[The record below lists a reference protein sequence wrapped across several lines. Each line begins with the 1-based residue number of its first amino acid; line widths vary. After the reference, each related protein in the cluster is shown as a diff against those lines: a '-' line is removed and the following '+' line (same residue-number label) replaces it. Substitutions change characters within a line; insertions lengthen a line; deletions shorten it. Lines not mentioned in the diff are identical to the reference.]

1 MKKSILK
8 IAGLLAISASLFLA
22 SCSTDA
28 SNFSSQTDTV
38 LNLAAPQVKAT
49 AYPGMNYISWKPVA
63 NANGYVI
70 YIYEDGH
77 FVKATDLTY
86 AVLNFVDTEIVNGV
100 NYTYYVEAT
109 SKTSSGRAVVTEN
122 TMSEAV
128 SVTAI
133 VPSYNVKSLE
143 LVNYENPKGNTEF
156 VVNSS
161 NLHIA
166 NDGFGKLSISF
177 PAKAYLNYY
186 VSYTKGNTYESTG
199 NPFDTPPLD
208 PVYDNARN
216 DVILYEYN
224 YITSAGTYRASLVAE
239 AENSHFGVSKEIVS
253 EETVVINDLKGVGAK
268 IVSAGYKDLGK
279 TVRVVFNKF
288 TLADGTDAPASYYK
302 VYRAVAGTSKYSPAS
317 GTVKPTNNTKA
328 TYFVDDVIE
337 DNTIKY
343 EYIVVVTDGE
353 NYSGKPDTKE
363 VAPYTNSVAAAATIS
378 SNASIEDADGIRND
392 IEWTIT
398 VPSSDVKIEGV
409 YVFEKSVTDTA
420 DVVPGDFDTANAV
433 AYSAATYDTNTTFKA
448 FTKNHTLGNNVYM
461 LVVTSEK
468 DKVNAEVVSLP
479 VKVRQYSIST
489 PLITVEVYDNTV
501 TGATTSTPTI
511 DDVIINVDDY
521 ISAVENIADYTY
533 TLYKAKSTVKTDT
546 STITWTFDTKD
557 WEKVETLQM
566 KKNEVSADPTL
577 YTAVVKIS
585 DLEDGVYGYK
595 VVKTD
600 KFGNSEVAI
609 DYASI
614 TADSVS
620 ISYEP
625 VISASWINFANAVSD
640 VKVTFVKDTPTP
652 TPITET
658 SGTLSGLVVGMNEV
672 KQEEGVEYSLYR
684 RVTSVNSSSLTEVVW
699 EKVNG
704 SFGTTN
710 TTEDATVYYD
720 NAGTPTTK
728 TIKYVKSITYTLTD
742 RNLSTGNGYDYI
754 VVAEKANAESKYSNI
769 AYVSGAN

>member
-77 FVKATDLTY
+77 FVKATDLAY

-166 NDGFGKLSISF
+166 NDGFKKLSISF

-186 VSYTKGNTYESTG
+186 VSCTNGNYYETTG
-199 NPFDTPPLD
+199 IFDTPVD

-216 DVILYEYN
+216 DVILYVDKL
-224 YITSAGTYRASLVAE
+224 ITSAGTYRASVKVKAK
-239 AENSHFGVSKEIVS
+239 NSHFGDSKEIVS
-253 EETVVINDLKGVGAK
+253 EETVVINALDGDGAK

-353 NYSGKPDTKE
+353 NYSKKPEPKE
-363 VAPYTNSVAAAATIS
+363 VDPYTNNVAAVATIS
-378 SNASIEDADGIRND
+378 GNASIEDADGIEND

-420 DVVPGDFDTANAV
+420 NVVPGDFDTANAV

-468 DKVNAEVVSLP
+468 DKVNAEVVSSP
-479 VKVRQYSIST
+479 VKVRQYSISI

-501 TGATTSTPTI
+501 TGATTSTPTY

-533 TLYKAKSTVKTDT
+533 TLYKAKSTVKSDT

-566 KKNEVSADPTL
+566 KKNEVSANPKK
-577 YTAVVKIS
+577 YTAVVKVS

-620 ISYEP
+620 ITYEP

>member
-77 FVKATDLTY
+77 FVKATNLTY

-166 NDGFGKLSISF
+166 NDGFKKLSISF

-186 VSYTKGNTYESTG
+186 VYYTKGNTYETTG
-199 NPFDTPPLD
+199 IFNTPVD

-216 DVILYEYN
+216 DVILYVDKL
-224 YITSAGTYRASLVAE
+224 ITSAGTYRASVKVKAK
-239 AENSHFGVSKEIVS
+239 NKHFGDSKEIVS
-253 EETVVINDLKGVGAK
+253 EETVVINALDGDGAK

-353 NYSGKPDTKE
+353 NYSKE
-363 VAPYTNSVAAAATIS
+363 PEPKNVAPYTNNVAAAATIS
-378 SNASIEDADGIRND
+378 GNASIEDADGIEND
-392 IEWTIT
+392 IEWTIK

-468 DKVNAEVVSLP
+468 DKVNAEVVSSP
-479 VKVRQYSIST
+479 VEVLQHSIST

-533 TLYKAKSTVKTDT
+533 TLYKAKSTVKSDI

-566 KKNEVSADPTL
+566 KKNEVSANPKK
-577 YTAVVKIS
+577 YTAVVKVS

-620 ISYEP
+620 ITYEP

-640 VKVTFVKDTPTP
+640 VKVTFVKDTPAP
-652 TPITET
+652 TYKYGT
-658 SGTLSGLVVGMNEV
+658 SGSLDGKLTEVKDV

-684 RVTSVNSSSLTEVVW
+684 RVTSVNSYPVTEIVW

-710 TTEDATVYYD
+710 TTEKETVYSD
-720 NAGTPTTK
+720 DAGSLTSK
-728 TIKYVKSITYTLTD
+728 TIDCVKSITYTLTD

>member
-166 NDGFGKLSISF
+166 NDGFKKLSISF

-186 VSYTKGNTYESTG
+186 VSYTKGNTYETTG
-199 NPFDTPPLD
+199 IFDTPVD

-216 DVILYEYN
+216 DVILYVDN
-224 YITSAGTYRASLVAE
+224 LITSAGTYRASVKVKAQ
-239 AENSHFGVSKEIVS
+239 NKHFGDSKEIVS

-279 TVRVVFNKF
+279 TVRVVFDKF

-302 VYRAVAGTSKYSPAS
+302 VYRAVAGTRKYSPAS
-317 GTVKPTNNTKA
+317 GTVKSTDNTKA

-337 DNTIKY
+337 DNTIEY

-353 NYSGKPDTKE
+353 NYSGVPDTKN
-363 VAPYTNSVAAAATIS
+363 VAPYTNNVAAVATIS
-378 SNASIEDADGIRND
+378 GNASIEDADGIQND

-409 YVFEKSVTDTA
+409 YVFEKPVTDTA
-420 DVVPGDFDTANAV
+420 DVVPGDFDTTNAV

-448 FTKNHTLGNNVYM
+448 FTKNHTFGNNVYM

-468 DKVNAEVVSLP
+468 DKVNTEVVSSP
-479 VKVRQYSIST
+479 VEVLQHSISI

-566 KKNEVSADPTL
+566 KKNEVSANPKK
-577 YTAVVKIS
+577 YTAVVKVS

-620 ISYEP
+620 ITYEP

-640 VKVTFVKDTPTP
+640 VKVTFVKDTPAP
-652 TPITET
+652 TYIYGT
-658 SGTLSGLVVGMNEV
+658 SGSLSGKVTDVTEV

-684 RVTSVNSSSLTEVVW
+684 RVTSVKSYPVTEVVW
-699 EKVNG
+699 EKVNDK
-704 SFGTTN
+704 FGTTN
-710 TTEDATVYYD
+710 NIEKETVYYD
-720 NAGTPTTK
+720 NAGTATETTK
-728 TIKYVKSITYTLTD
+728 DCVKSITYTLTD
-742 RNLSTGNGYDYI
+742 KNLSTGNGYDYI

-769 AYVSGAN
+769 DSVLGAN

>member
-77 FVKATDLTY
+77 FVKATDLAY
-86 AVLNFVDTEIVNGV
+86 DVLNFVDTEIVNGSK
-100 NYTYYVEAT
+100 YTYYIEAT

-166 NDGFGKLSISF
+166 NDGFGKISISF

-199 NPFDTPPLD
+199 NPFETMPLD
-208 PVYDNARN
+208 VSDKARN
-216 DVILYEYN
+216 DVILYVDD
-224 YITSAGTYRASLVAE
+224 YITSAGTYRAALVAQ

-253 EETVVINDLKGVGAK
+253 EETVVINVLDGDGAE

-279 TVRVVFNKF
+279 TVRVVFDKF
-288 TLADGTDAPASYYK
+288 TLANGTDAPASYYK

-317 GTVKPTNNTKA
+317 GTVKSTDNTKA

-353 NYSGKPDTKE
+353 NYSGMPDTE
-363 VAPYTNSVAAAATIS
+363 NVAPYTNNVADAATIS
-378 SNASIEDADGIRND
+378 GNASIEDADGIEND

-420 DVVPGDFDTANAV
+420 DVVPGDFDTTNAV
-433 AYSAATYDTNTTFKA
+433 AYSAATDDTNTTYKA
-448 FTKNHTLGNNVYM
+448 FTKNHTFGNNVYM

-468 DKVNAEVVSLP
+468 DKVNAEVVSSP
-479 VKVRQYSIST
+479 VEVLQYSISI
-489 PLITVEVYDNTV
+489 PSITVEVYDNTV
-501 TGATTSTPTI
+501 TGATTSTPTY
-511 DDVIINVDDY
+511 DDVIINIDDDIY
-521 ISAVENIADYTY
+521 DVENIADYTY
-533 TLYKAKSTVKTDT
+533 TLYKAKSTVKSDI

-566 KKNEVSADPTL
+566 KKNKVSADPTL

-620 ISYEP
+620 ISYKP

-640 VKVTFVKDTPTP
+640 VKVTFVKDTPAP
-652 TPITET
+652 TEIIGT
-658 SGTLSGLVVGMNEV
+658 SGVLNGLVTDMDGV

-684 RVTSVNSSSLTEVVW
+684 RVTSVNSYPVTEVVW
-699 EKVNG
+699 EKVNDK
-704 SFGTTN
+704 FGTTN
-710 TTEDATVYYD
+710 NIENATVYYD
-720 NAGTPTTK
+720 NAGTATAK
-728 TIKYVKSITYTLTD
+728 TIEYVKSITYTLTD
-742 RNLSTGNGYDYI
+742 KNLSTGNGYDYI

-769 AYVSGAN
+769 VSVSGAN

>member
-77 FVKATDLTY
+77 FVKATNLAY

-166 NDGFGKLSISF
+166 NDGFKKLSISF

-186 VSYTKGNTYESTG
+186 VSCTNGNYYETTG
-199 NPFDTPPLD
+199 IFDTPVD

-216 DVILYEYN
+216 DVILYVDKL
-224 YITSAGTYRASLVAE
+224 ITSAGTYRASVKVKAK
-239 AENSHFGVSKEIVS
+239 NSHFGDSKEIVS
-253 EETVVINDLKGVGAK
+253 EETVVINALDGDGAK

-317 GTVKPTNNTKA
+317 GTVKPTDNTKA

-353 NYSGKPDTKE
+353 NYSKKPEPKE
-363 VAPYTNSVAAAATIS
+363 VAPYTNNVAAAATIS
-378 SNASIEDADGIRND
+378 GNASIEDADGIRND

-420 DVVPGDFDTANAV
+420 NVVPGDFDTANAV

-468 DKVNAEVVSLP
+468 DKVNAEEVSSP
-479 VKVRQYSIST
+479 VEVLQHSISI

-501 TGATTSTPTI
+501 TGATTSTPTYN
-511 DDVIINVDDY
+511 DVIINVDDDIY
-521 ISAVENIADYTY
+521 DFENIADYTY
-533 TLYKAKSTVKTDT
+533 TLYKAKSTVKSDI

-566 KKNEVSADPTL
+566 KKNEVSANPKK
-577 YTAVVKIS
+577 YTAVVKVS

-620 ISYEP
+620 ITYEP

-710 TTEDATVYYD
+710 TTEDATVYYN

-742 RNLSTGNGYDYI
+742 TNLSTGNGYDYI
-754 VVAEKANAESKYSNI
+754 VVAEKTGAEPKYSNI
-769 AYVSGAN
+769 DSVLGAN

>member
-77 FVKATDLTY
+77 FVKATDLAY

-166 NDGFGKLSISF
+166 NDGFGKISISF

-186 VSYTKGNTYESTG
+186 VSYTNGNYYETTG
-199 NPFDTPPLD
+199 IFDTPVD

-216 DVILYEYN
+216 DVILYVDKL
-224 YITSAGTYRASLVAE
+224 ITSAGTYRASVKVKAQ
-239 AENSHFGVSKEIVS
+239 NKHFGDSKEIVS
-253 EETVVINDLKGVGAK
+253 KETVVINALDGDGAK

-279 TVRVVFNKF
+279 TVRVVFDKF

-302 VYRAVAGTSKYSPAS
+302 VYRAVAGTSNYSPAS
-317 GTVKPTNNTKA
+317 GTVKSTDNTKA

-353 NYSGKPDTKE
+353 NYSGEPDSE
-363 VAPYTNSVAAAATIS
+363 DVAPYANNVAAAATIS
-378 SNASIEDADGIRND
+378 GNASIEDADGIQND

-420 DVVPGDFDTANAV
+420 NVVPGDFDTANAV
-433 AYSAATYDTNTTFKA
+433 AYSAATDDANTTYKA
-448 FTKNHTLGNNVYM
+448 FTKNHTFGNNVYM

-468 DKVNAEVVSLP
+468 DKVNAEVVSSP
-479 VKVRQYSIST
+479 VEVLQYSISI

-501 TGATTSTPTI
+501 TGATTSTPTY
-511 DDVIINVDDY
+511 DDVIINVDDDIY
-521 ISAVENIADYTY
+521 DFENIADYTY
-533 TLYKAKSTVKTDT
+533 TLYKAKSTVKSDI

-566 KKNEVSADPTL
+566 KKNEVSANPKK
-577 YTAVVKIS
+577 YTAVVKVS

-600 KFGNSEVAI
+600 KYGNSEVAI

-620 ISYEP
+620 ITYEP

-640 VKVTFVKDTPTP
+640 VKVTFVKDTPIP
-652 TPITET
+652 TEIFGT
-658 SGTLSGLVVGMNEV
+658 SGVLDGRVIGINEV

-710 TTEDATVYYD
+710 TTETTTVYYD
-720 NAGTPTTK
+720 NGSSATSK
-728 TIKYVKSITYTLTD
+728 TIDYVKSITYTLTD
-742 RNLSTGNGYDYI
+742 KTLSTGNGYEYI
-754 VVAEKANAESKYSNI
+754 VVAEKTGAEPKYSNI
-769 AYVSGAN
+769 ASVSGAN

>member
-77 FVKATDLTY
+77 FVKATDLAY

-186 VSYTKGNTYESTG
+186 VSCTNGNYYETTG
-199 NPFDTPPLD
+199 IFDTPVD

-216 DVILYEYN
+216 DVILYVDN

-353 NYSGKPDTKE
+353 NYSKKPEPKE
-363 VAPYTNSVAAAATIS
+363 VDPYTNNVAAAATIS
-378 SNASIEDADGIRND
+378 GNASIEDADGIEND

-420 DVVPGDFDTANAV
+420 DVVPGDFDTTNAV
-433 AYSAATYDTNTTFKA
+433 AYSAATYYTNTTYKA
-448 FTKNHTLGNNVYM
+448 FTKNHTFGNNVYM

-468 DKVNAEVVSLP
+468 DKVNAEVVSSP
-479 VKVRQYSIST
+479 VEVLQHSIST

-501 TGATTSTPTI
+501 TGATTSTPTN

-521 ISAVENIADYTY
+521 IYDFENIADYTY
-533 TLYKAKSTVKTDT
+533 TLYKAKSTVKSDT

-566 KKNEVSADPTL
+566 KKNEVSANPKK
-577 YTAVVKIS
+577 YTAVVKVS

-620 ISYEP
+620 ITYEP

-640 VKVTFVKDTPTP
+640 VKVTFVKDTPAP
-652 TPITET
+652 TYIYGT
-658 SGTLSGLVVGMNEV
+658 SGSLDGKLIEVKDV

-684 RVTSVNSSSLTEVVW
+684 RVTSVNLYPVTEIVW

-710 TTEDATVYYD
+710 TTEKETVYD
-720 NAGTPTTK
+720 DDAGSLTSK
-728 TIKYVKSITYTLTD
+728 IIDCVKSITYTLTD

>member
-77 FVKATDLTY
+77 FVKATDLAY

-166 NDGFGKLSISF
+166 NDGFKKLSISF

-186 VSYTKGNTYESTG
+186 VSCTKGNTYETTG
-199 NPFDTPPLD
+199 NPFETMPLD
-208 PVYDNARN
+208 VSDKARN
-216 DVILYEYN
+216 DVILYVYD

-353 NYSGKPDTKE
+353 NYSKE
-363 VAPYTNSVAAAATIS
+363 PEPKNVAPYTNNVAAAATIS
-378 SNASIEDADGIRND
+378 GNASIEDADGIEND

-420 DVVPGDFDTANAV
+420 NVVPGDFDTTNAV

-468 DKVNAEVVSLP
+468 DKVNAEVVSSP
-479 VKVRQYSIST
+479 VEVLQHSISI

-501 TGATTSTPTI
+501 TGATTSTPTN

-521 ISAVENIADYTY
+521 IYDFENIADYTY
-533 TLYKAKSTVKTDT
+533 TLYKAKSTVKSDT

-566 KKNEVSADPTL
+566 KKNEVSANPKK
-577 YTAVVKIS
+577 YTAVVKVS

-620 ISYEP
+620 ITYEP

-640 VKVTFVKDTPTP
+640 VKVTFVKDTPAP
-652 TPITET
+652 TYIYGT
-658 SGTLSGLVVGMNEV
+658 SGALDGKLTEVKEV

-684 RVTSVNSSSLTEVVW
+684 RVTSVKSYPVTEVVW
-699 EKVNG
+699 EKVNDK
-704 SFGTTN
+704 FGTTN
-710 TTEDATVYYD
+710 NTEEETVYSD
-720 NAGTPTTK
+720 NGSSAIATT
-728 TIKYVKSITYTLTD
+728 IDCVKSITYTLTD
-742 RNLSTGNGYDYI
+742 KNLSTGNGYDYI
-754 VVAEKANAESKYSNI
+754 VVAEKTGAEPKYSNI
-769 AYVSGAN
+769 DSVLGAN

>member
-77 FVKATDLTY
+77 FVKATDLAY
-86 AVLNFVDTEIVNGV
+86 DVLNFVDTEIVNGSK
-100 NYTYYVEAT
+100 YTYYIEAT

-166 NDGFGKLSISF
+166 NDGFGKISISF

-199 NPFDTPPLD
+199 NPFETMPLD
-208 PVYDNARN
+208 VSDKARN
-216 DVILYEYN
+216 DVILYVDD
-224 YITSAGTYRASLVAE
+224 YITSAGTYRAALVAQ

-253 EETVVINDLKGVGAK
+253 EETVVINALDGDGAE

-279 TVRVVFNKF
+279 TVRVVFDKF

-302 VYRAVAGTSKYSPAS
+302 VYRAVAGTSKYSPVS
-317 GTVKPTNNTKA
+317 GTVKPTDNTKA

-353 NYSGKPDTKE
+353 NYSGNPDTE
-363 VAPYTNSVAAAATIS
+363 NVAPYTNNVAAAATIS
-378 SNASIEDADGIRND
+378 GNASIEDADGIAND

-420 DVVPGDFDTANAV
+420 DVVAGDFDTTNAV
-433 AYSAATYDTNTTFKA
+433 AYSAATDDANTTYKA
-448 FTKNHTLGNNVYM
+448 FTKNHTFGNNVYM

-468 DKVNAEVVSLP
+468 DKVNAEVVSSP
-479 VKVRQYSIST
+479 VKVLQYPIST

-501 TGATTSTPTI
+501 TGATTSTPTY
-511 DDVIINVDDY
+511 DDVIINIDDN
-521 ISAVENIADYTY
+521 ISDVENIADYTY
-533 TLYKAKSTVKTDT
+533 TLYKAKSTVKSDI

-600 KFGNSEVAI
+600 KYGNSKVAI

-620 ISYEP
+620 ISYKP

-640 VKVTFVKDTPTP
+640 VKVTFVKDTPAP
-652 TPITET
+652 TEIIGT
-658 SGTLSGLVVGMNEV
+658 SGVLNGLVTDMVGV

-684 RVTSVNSSSLTEVVW
+684 RVTSVNSYPVTEVVW
-699 EKVNG
+699 EKVNDK
-704 SFGTTN
+704 FGTTN
-710 TTEDATVYYD
+710 NTENATVYYN
-720 NAGTPTTK
+720 NAGTATAK
-728 TIKYVKSITYTLTD
+728 TIEYVKSITYTLTD
-742 RNLSTGNGYDYI
+742 KNLSTGNGYDYI
-754 VVAEKANAESKYSNI
+754 VVAEKTGAEPKYSNI
-769 AYVSGAN
+769 DSVLGAN

>member
-77 FVKATDLTY
+77 FVKATDLAY
-86 AVLNFVDTEIVNGV
+86 DVLNFVDTEIVNGSK
-100 NYTYYVEAT
+100 YTYYIEAT

-166 NDGFGKLSISF
+166 NDGFGKISISF

-199 NPFDTPPLD
+199 NPFETMPLD
-208 PVYDNARN
+208 VSDKARN
-216 DVILYEYN
+216 DVILYVDD
-224 YITSAGTYRASLVAE
+224 YITSAGTYRAALVAQ

-253 EETVVINDLKGVGAK
+253 EETVVINALEGDGAE

-279 TVRVVFNKF
+279 TVRVVFDKF

-302 VYRAVAGTSKYSPAS
+302 VYRAVAETSKYSPVS
-317 GTVKPTNNTKA
+317 GTVKPTDNTKA

-353 NYSGKPDTKE
+353 NYSGNPDTKD
-363 VAPYTNSVAAAATIS
+363 VAPYTNNVAAAATIS
-378 SNASIEDADGIRND
+378 GNASIEDADGIAND

-420 DVVPGDFDTANAV
+420 DVVPGDFDTTNAV
-433 AYSAATYDTNTTFKA
+433 AYSAATDDTNTTFKA
-448 FTKNHTLGNNVYM
+448 FTKNHTFGNNVYM

-468 DKVNAEVVSLP
+468 DKVNAEVVSSSVEVL
-479 VKVRQYSIST
+479 QYSISI
-489 PLITVEVYDNTV
+489 PSITVEVYDNTV
-501 TGATTSTPTI
+501 TGATTSTPTN
-511 DDVIINVDDY
+511 DDVIINIDDDIY
-521 ISAVENIADYTY
+521 DVENIADYTY
-533 TLYKAKSTVKTDT
+533 TLYKAKSTVKSDI

-620 ISYEP
+620 ISYKP

-640 VKVTFVKDTPTP
+640 VKVTFVKDTPAP
-652 TPITET
+652 TEIIGT
-658 SGTLSGLVVGMNEV
+658 SGVLNGLVTGMNEV

-684 RVTSVNSSSLTEVVW
+684 RVTSVNSYPVTEVVW
-699 EKVNG
+699 EKVNDK
-704 SFGTTN
+704 FGTTN
-710 TTEDATVYYD
+710 NIENATVYYD
-720 NAGTPTTK
+720 NAGTATAK
-728 TIKYVKSITYTLTD
+728 TIEYVKSITYTLTD
-742 RNLSTGNGYDYI
+742 KNLSTGNGYDYI
-754 VVAEKANAESKYSNI
+754 VVAEKTGAESKYSNI
-769 AYVSGAN
+769 AYVLGAN

>member
-166 NDGFGKLSISF
+166 NDGFKKLSISF

-186 VSYTKGNTYESTG
+186 VSYTKGNTYETTG
-199 NPFDTPPLD
+199 IFKTPVD

-216 DVILYEYN
+216 DVILYVDN
-224 YITSAGTYRASLVAE
+224 LITSAGTYRASVKVKAK
-239 AENSHFGVSKEIVS
+239 NKHFGDSKEIVS
-253 EETVVINDLKGVGAK
+253 EETVVINALDGDGAE

-279 TVRVVFNKF
+279 TVRVVFDKF

-317 GTVKPTNNTKA
+317 GTVKPTDNTKA

-353 NYSGKPDTKE
+353 NYSKEPEPKE
-363 VAPYTNSVAAAATIS
+363 VAPYTNNVAAAAKIS
-378 SNASIEDADGIRND
+378 GNASIEDADGIRND

-420 DVVPGDFDTANAV
+420 NVVPGDFDTANAV
-433 AYSAATYDTNTTFKA
+433 AYSAATDDTNTTYKA
-448 FTKNHTLGNNVYM
+448 FTKNHTFGNNVYM

-479 VKVRQYSIST
+479 VKVLQYSIST

-501 TGATTSTPTI
+501 TGATTSTPTY
-511 DDVIINVDDY
+511 DDVIINVDDDIY
-521 ISAVENIADYTY
+521 DFENIADYTY
-533 TLYKAKSTVKTDT
+533 TLYKAKSTVKSDI

-566 KKNEVSADPTL
+566 KKNEVSANPKK
-577 YTAVVKIS
+577 YTAVVKVS

-620 ISYEP
+620 ITYKP

-640 VKVTFVKDTPTP
+640 VKVTFVKDTPAP
-652 TPITET
+652 TYKYGT
-658 SGTLSGLVVGMNEV
+658 SGSLDGKLTEVKDV

-684 RVTSVNSSSLTEVVW
+684 RVTSVNSYPVTEIVW

-710 TTEDATVYYD
+710 TTEKETVYYD
-720 NAGTPTTK
+720 NAGAATETTK
-728 TIKYVKSITYTLTD
+728 DCVKSITYTLTD
-742 RNLSTGNGYDYI
+742 KNLSTGNGYDYI

>member
-63 NANGYVI
+63 NAYGYVI

-77 FVKATDLTY
+77 FVYATNLAYDK
-86 AVLNFVDTEIVNGV
+86 LNFVDTEIVNGV

-166 NDGFGKLSISF
+166 NDGFGKISISF

-186 VSYTKGNTYESTG
+186 VSYTKGNTYETTG
-199 NPFDTPPLD
+199 IFKTPVD

-353 NYSGKPDTKE
+353 NYSKKPEPKE
-363 VAPYTNSVAAAATIS
+363 VDPYTNNVAGVATIS
-378 SNASIEDADGIRND
+378 GNASIEDADGIQND

-420 DVVPGDFDTANAV
+420 NVVPGDFDTTNAV

-448 FTKNHTLGNNVYM
+448 FTKNHTFGNNVYM

-468 DKVNAEVVSLP
+468 DKVNAEVVSSP
-479 VKVRQYSIST
+479 VEVLQYSISI

-501 TGATTSTPTI
+501 TGATTSTPTY
-511 DDVIINVDDY
+511 DDVIINVDDDIY
-521 ISAVENIADYTY
+521 DFENIADYTY
-533 TLYKAKSTVKTDT
+533 TLYKAKSTVKSDI

-566 KKNEVSADPTL
+566 KKNEVSANPKK
-577 YTAVVKIS
+577 YTAVVKVS

-620 ISYEP
+620 ITYEP

-640 VKVTFVKDTPTP
+640 VKVTFVKDTPAP
-652 TPITET
+652 TEIYGT
-658 SGTLSGLVVGMNEV
+658 SGALDGVLTGMDGV

-684 RVTSVNSSSLTEVVW
+684 RVTSVNSNPVTEIVW

-710 TTEDATVYYD
+710 TTEKETVYYKD
-720 NAGTPTTK
+720 GSSE
-728 TIKYVKSITYTLTD
+728 TIDCVKSITYTLTD
-742 RNLSTGNGYDYI
+742 KNLSTGNGYDYI

>member
-63 NANGYVI
+63 NANRYVI
-70 YIYEDGH
+70 YTYEDGH
-77 FVKATDLTY
+77 FVKATDLNY
-86 AVLNFVDTEIVNGV
+86 DVLNFVDTEIVNGV

-122 TMSEAV
+122 TMSEGV

-186 VSYTKGNTYESTG
+186 VSYTKGNTYETTG
-199 NPFDTPPLD
+199 IFKTPVD

-216 DVILYEYN
+216 DVILYVDN
-224 YITSAGTYRASLVAE
+224 LITSAGTYRASVKVKAK
-239 AENSHFGVSKEIVS
+239 NSHFGDSKEIVS
-253 EETVVINDLKGVGAK
+253 EETVVINALDGDGAE

-337 DNTIKY
+337 DNTIEY

-353 NYSGKPDTKE
+353 NYSKE
-363 VAPYTNSVAAAATIS
+363 PEPKNVAPYTNSVAAVATIS
-378 SNASIEDADGIRND
+378 GNASIEDADGIRND
-392 IEWTIT
+392 IEWTIK

-420 DVVPGDFDTANAV
+420 NVVPGDFDTTNAV

-468 DKVNAEVVSLP
+468 DKVNAEVVSSP
-479 VKVRQYSIST
+479 VKVLQNSIST

-521 ISAVENIADYTY
+521 ISDVENIADYTY
-533 TLYKAKSTVKTDT
+533 TLYKAKSTVKSDT

-566 KKNEVSADPTL
+566 KKNEVSANPKK
-577 YTAVVKIS
+577 YTAVVKVS

-620 ISYEP
+620 ITYEP

-640 VKVTFVKDTPTP
+640 VKVTFVKDTPAP
-652 TPITET
+652 TYIYGT
-658 SGTLSGLVVGMNEV
+658 SGSLSGKVTDVTEV

-684 RVTSVNSSSLTEVVW
+684 RVTSVKSYPVTEVVW
-699 EKVNG
+699 EKVNDK
-704 SFGTTN
+704 FGTTN
-710 TTEDATVYYD
+710 NIEKETVYYD
-720 NAGTPTTK
+720 NAGAATTK
-728 TIKYVKSITYTLTD
+728 TIEYVKSITYTLTD
-742 RNLSTGNGYDYI
+742 KNLSTGNGYEYI
-754 VVAEKANAESKYSNI
+754 VVAEKANAEPKYSNI
-769 AYVSGAN
+769 ASVSGAN

>member
-77 FVKATDLTY
+77 FVKATNLTY

-166 NDGFGKLSISF
+166 NDGFKKLSISF

-186 VSYTKGNTYESTG
+186 VSCTNGNYYETTG
-199 NPFDTPPLD
+199 IFDTPVD

-216 DVILYEYN
+216 DVILYVNEL
-224 YITSAGTYRASLVAE
+224 ITSAGTYRASVKVKAQ
-239 AENSHFGVSKEIVS
+239 NKHFGDSKEIVS
-253 EETVVINDLKGVGAK
+253 EETVVINALDGDGAE

-317 GTVKPTNNTKA
+317 GTVKPTDNTKA

-353 NYSGKPDTKE
+353 NYSKKPEPKN
-363 VAPYTNSVAAAATIS
+363 VAPYTNNVAAVATIS
-378 SNASIEDADGIRND
+378 GNASIEDADGIQND
-392 IEWTIT
+392 IEWTIK

-420 DVVPGDFDTANAV
+420 NVVPGDFDTANAV

-479 VKVRQYSIST
+479 VKVLQYSIST

-533 TLYKAKSTVKTDT
+533 TLYKAKSTVKSDI

-566 KKNEVSADPTL
+566 KKNEVSANPKK
-577 YTAVVKIS
+577 YTAVVKVS

-620 ISYEP
+620 ITYEP

-640 VKVTFVKDTPTP
+640 VKVTFVKDTPAP
-652 TPITET
+652 TYIYGT
-658 SGTLSGLVVGMNEV
+658 SGSLDGKLIEVKDV

-684 RVTSVNSSSLTEVVW
+684 RVTSVNLYPVTEIVW

-710 TTEDATVYYD
+710 TTEKETVYYD
-720 NAGTPTTK
+720 DAGSLTSK
-728 TIKYVKSITYTLTD
+728 IIDCVKSITYTLTD
-742 RNLSTGNGYDYI
+742 KTLSTGNGYDYI

-769 AYVSGAN
+769 VSVSGAN

>member
-166 NDGFGKLSISF
+166 NDGFKKLSISF

-186 VSYTKGNTYESTG
+186 VSCTNGNYYETTG
-199 NPFDTPPLD
+199 IFDTPVD

-216 DVILYEYN
+216 DVILYVDKL
-224 YITSAGTYRASLVAE
+224 ITSAGTYRASVKVKAQ
-239 AENSHFGVSKEIVS
+239 NKHFGDSKEIVS
-253 EETVVINDLKGVGAK
+253 EETVVINALDGVGAK

-317 GTVKPTNNTKA
+317 GTVKLTDNTKA

-353 NYSGKPDTKE
+353 NYSKKPEPKE
-363 VAPYTNSVAAAATIS
+363 VAPYTNNVAAAATIS
-378 SNASIEDADGIRND
+378 GNASIEDADGIQND
-392 IEWTIT
+392 IEWTIK

-468 DKVNAEVVSLP
+468 DKVNAEEVSSP
-479 VKVRQYSIST
+479 VEVLQHSISI

-501 TGATTSTPTI
+501 TGATTSTPTN

-521 ISAVENIADYTY
+521 IYDFENIADYTY
-533 TLYKAKSTVKTDT
+533 TLYKAKSTVKSDT

-566 KKNEVSADPTL
+566 KKNEVSANPKK
-577 YTAVVKIS
+577 YTAVVKVS

-625 VISASWINFANAVSD
+625 VISASWINVANAVSD

-742 RNLSTGNGYDYI
+742 KTLSTGNGYDYI
-754 VVAEKANAESKYSNI
+754 VVAEKANAKSKYSNI
-769 AYVSGAN
+769 VSVSGAN

>member
-77 FVKATDLTY
+77 YVYATDLAY
-86 AVLNFVDTEIVNGV
+86 DKLNFVDTEIVNGV

-186 VSYTKGNTYESTG
+186 VSYTKGNNYETTG
-199 NPFDTPPLD
+199 IFNIPVD

-216 DVILYEYN
+216 DVILYVDY

-337 DNTIKY
+337 DNTIEY

-353 NYSGKPDTKE
+353 NYSKE
-363 VAPYTNSVAAAATIS
+363 PEPKNVAPYTNNVAAAATIS
-378 SNASIEDADGIRND
+378 GNASIEDADGIEND
-392 IEWTIT
+392 IEWTIK

-420 DVVPGDFDTANAV
+420 DVVPGDFDTTNAV
-433 AYSAATYDTNTTFKA
+433 AYSAATDYTNKTYKA
-448 FTKNHTLGNNVYM
+448 FTKNHTFGNNVYM

-468 DKVNAEVVSLP
+468 DKVNAEVVSSP
-479 VKVRQYSIST
+479 VEVLQYSISI
-489 PLITVEVYDNTV
+489 PSITVEVYDNTV

-533 TLYKAKSTVKTDT
+533 TLYKAKSTVKSDT

-566 KKNEVSADPTL
+566 KKNEVSANPKK
-577 YTAVVKIS
+577 YTAVVKVS

-620 ISYEP
+620 ITYEP
-625 VISASWINFANAVSD
+625 VISASWINVANAVSD
-640 VKVTFVKDTPTP
+640 VKVTFVKDTPAP
-652 TPITET
+652 KEIYGT
-658 SGTLSGLVVGMNEV
+658 SGVLNGKLTEIVEV

-684 RVTSVNSSSLTEVVW
+684 RVTSVNSNPVTEIVW

-720 NAGTPTTK
+720 DAGTLTSK
-728 TIKYVKSITYTLTD
+728 TIDYVKSITYTLTD
-742 RNLSTGNGYDYI
+742 KTLSTGNGYDYI

-769 AYVSGAN
+769 VSVSGAN

>member
-77 FVKATDLTY
+77 YVYATDLTY
-86 AVLNFVDTEIVNGV
+86 DELNFVDTEIVNGV

-122 TMSEAV
+122 TMSEGV

-166 NDGFGKLSISF
+166 NDGFGKISISF

-186 VSYTKGNTYESTG
+186 VSYTKGNTYETTG
-199 NPFDTPPLD
+199 NPFDTMPLD
-208 PVYDNARN
+208 VSDKARN
-216 DVILYEYN
+216 DVILYVDD
-224 YITSAGTYRASLVAE
+224 YITSAGTYRASLVAQ
-239 AENSHFGVSKEIVS
+239 AENSHFGISKEIVS
-253 EETVVINDLKGVGAK
+253 EETVVINALDGDGAE

-279 TVRVVFNKF
+279 TVRVVFDKF

-302 VYRAVAGTSKYSPAS
+302 VYRAVAGTGKYSPAS
-317 GTVKPTNNTKA
+317 GTVKPTDNTKA

-353 NYSGKPDTKE
+353 NYSGNPDLKN
-363 VAPYTNSVAAAATIS
+363 VAPYTNNVADAATIS
-378 SNASIEDADGIRND
+378 GNSSIEDADGIEND

-398 VPSSDVKIEGV
+398 VSSSDVKIEGV

-420 DVVPGDFDTANAV
+420 DVVPGDFDTTNAV
-433 AYSAATYDTNTTFKA
+433 AYSAATDYANTTYKA
-448 FTKNHTLGNNVYM
+448 FTKNHTFGNNVYM

-468 DKVNAEVVSLP
+468 DKVNTEVVSSP
-479 VKVRQYSIST
+479 VEVLQYPIST

-501 TGATTSTPTI
+501 TGATTSTPTN

-533 TLYKAKSTVKTDT
+533 TLYKAKSTVKSDT

-566 KKNEVSADPTL
+566 KKNEVSADPTK
-577 YTAVVKIS
+577 YTAVVKVS

-620 ISYEP
+620 ITYEP

-640 VKVTFVKDTPTP
+640 VKVTFVKDTPAP
-652 TPITET
+652 TEIYGT
-658 SGTLSGLVVGMNEV
+658 SGSLDGRVIGINEV

-710 TTEDATVYYD
+710 TTETTTVYYD
-720 NAGTPTTK
+720 NAGSATAK
-728 TIKYVKSITYTLTD
+728 TIDYVKSITYTLTD
-742 RNLSTGNGYDYI
+742 KTLSTGNGYEYI
-754 VVAEKANAESKYSNI
+754 VVAEKTGAEPKYSNI
-769 AYVSGAN
+769 ASVSGAN

>member
-63 NANGYVI
+63 NAKGYVI

-166 NDGFGKLSISF
+166 NDGFKKLSISF

-186 VSYTKGNTYESTG
+186 VSCTNGNYYETTG
-199 NPFDTPPLD
+199 IFDAPVD

-216 DVILYEYN
+216 DVILYVNEL
-224 YITSAGTYRASLVAE
+224 ITSAGTYRASVKVKAK
-239 AENSHFGVSKEIVS
+239 NKHFGDSKEIVS
-253 EETVVINDLKGVGAK
+253 EETVVINALDGDGAE

-317 GTVKPTNNTKA
+317 GTVKPTDNTKA

-353 NYSGKPDTKE
+353 NYSKKPEPKN
-363 VAPYTNSVAAAATIS
+363 VAPYTNNVAAVATIS
-378 SNASIEDADGIRND
+378 GNASIEDADGIQND

-420 DVVPGDFDTANAV
+420 NVVPGDFDTANAV
-433 AYSAATYDTNTTFKA
+433 AYSAATDYTNKTYKA
-448 FTKNHTLGNNVYM
+448 FTKNHTFGNNVYM

-468 DKVNAEVVSLP
+468 DKVNAEVVSSP
-479 VKVRQYSIST
+479 VEVLQHSIST

-511 DDVIINVDDY
+511 DDVIINVDDV
-521 ISAVENIADYTY
+521 ISDVENIADYTY
-533 TLYKAKSTVKTDT
+533 TLYKAKSTVKSDT
-546 STITWTFDTKD
+546 STIIWTFDTKD

-566 KKNEVSADPTL
+566 KKNEVSANPKK

-620 ISYEP
+620 ITYKP

-640 VKVTFVKDTPTP
+640 VKVTFVKDTPAP
-652 TPITET
+652 TYIYGT
-658 SGTLSGLVVGMNEV
+658 SGVLSGQVIDVKDV

-684 RVTSVNSSSLTEVVW
+684 RVTSVNSYPVTEIVW

-710 TTEDATVYYD
+710 NTETETIYD
-720 NAGTPTTK
+720 DNGSSAISK
-728 TIKYVKSITYTLTD
+728 TIDYVKSITYTLTD
-742 RNLSTGNGYDYI
+742 KTLSTGNGYDYI

-769 AYVSGAN
+769 VSVSGAN

>member
-77 FVKATDLTY
+77 YVYATDLTY
-86 AVLNFVDTEIVNGV
+86 AELNFVDTEIVNGV
-100 NYTYYVEAT
+100 KYTYYVEAT

-166 NDGFGKLSISF
+166 NDGFGKISISF
-177 PAKAYLNYY
+177 PAKAYLNYS

-199 NPFDTPPLD
+199 NPFDTMPLEVSD
-208 PVYDNARN
+208 KARN
-216 DVILYEYN
+216 DVILYVDKL
-224 YITSAGTYRASLVAE
+224 ITSAGTYRAALVAQ

-253 EETVVINDLKGVGAK
+253 EETVVINALDGNGAK

-279 TVRVVFNKF
+279 TVRVVFDKF

-302 VYRAVAGTSKYSPAS
+302 VYRAVAGTSKYSPVS
-317 GTVKPTNNTKA
+317 GTVKPTDNTKA

-353 NYSGKPDTKE
+353 NYSGMPDTE
-363 VAPYTNSVAAAATIS
+363 DVAPYTNNVADAATIS
-378 SNASIEDADGIRND
+378 GNVSIEDADGIAND

-398 VPSSDVKIEGV
+398 VSSSDVKIEGV

-420 DVVPGDFDTANAV
+420 DVVPGDFDTTNAV
-433 AYSAATYDTNTTFKA
+433 AYSAATDDKNTTFKA
-448 FTKNHTLGNNVYM
+448 FTKNHTFGNNVYM

-468 DKVNAEVVSLP
+468 DKVNAEVVSSP
-479 VKVRQYSIST
+479 VEVLQYPIST
-489 PLITVEVYDNTV
+489 PSITVEVYDNTV
-501 TGATTSTPTI
+501 TGATTSTPTN
-511 DDVIINVDDY
+511 DDVIINVDDDIY
-521 ISAVENIADYTY
+521 DVENIADYTY
-533 TLYKAKSTVKTDT
+533 TLYKAKSTVKSDI

-566 KKNEVSADPTL
+566 KKNEVSADPKL

-600 KFGNSEVAI
+600 KYGNSEVAI

-620 ISYEP
+620 ITYEP
-625 VISASWINFANAVSD
+625 VIYASWINFANAVSD
-640 VKVTFVKDTPTP
+640 VKVTFVKDTPAP
-652 TPITET
+652 TKIYGT
-658 SGTLSGLVVGMNEV
+658 SGVLNGKVIEIEEV

-684 RVTSVNSSSLTEVVW
+684 RVTSVKSNPVIEIVW

-710 TTEDATVYYD
+710 NTETATVYYD
-720 NAGTPTTK
+720 NGSSATEK
-728 TIKYVKSITYTLTD
+728 TIEYVKSITYTLTD
-742 RNLSTGNGYDYI
+742 KTLSTGNGYEYI
-754 VVAEKANAESKYSNI
+754 VVAEKTGAEPKYSNI
-769 AYVSGAN
+769 ASVSGAN

>member
-166 NDGFGKLSISF
+166 NDGFKKLSISF

-186 VSYTKGNTYESTG
+186 VSYTKGNTYETTG
-199 NPFDTPPLD
+199 IFKTPVD

-216 DVILYEYN
+216 DVILYVNEL
-224 YITSAGTYRASLVAE
+224 ITSAGTYRASVKVKAQ
-239 AENSHFGVSKEIVS
+239 NKHFGDSKEIVS
-253 EETVVINDLKGVGAK
+253 EETVVINALDGDGAK

-279 TVRVVFNKF
+279 TVRVVFDKF

-317 GTVKPTNNTKA
+317 GTVKPTDNTKA

-337 DNTIKY
+337 DNTIEY

-353 NYSGKPDTKE
+353 NYSKE
-363 VAPYTNSVAAAATIS
+363 PEPKNVDPYTNNVATAATIS
-378 SNASIEDADGIRND
+378 ANASIEDADGIRND
-392 IEWTIT
+392 IEWTIK

-409 YVFEKSVTDTA
+409 YVFEKPVTDTA
-420 DVVPGDFDTANAV
+420 NVVPGDFDTTNAV

-448 FTKNHTLGNNVYM
+448 FTKNHTFGNNVYM

-468 DKVNAEVVSLP
+468 DKVNAEVVSSP
-479 VKVRQYSIST
+479 VEVLQNSISI

-501 TGATTSTPTI
+501 TGATTSTPTN

-521 ISAVENIADYTY
+521 IYDFENIADYTY

-566 KKNEVSADPTL
+566 KKNEVSANPKK
-577 YTAVVKIS
+577 YTAVVKVS

-620 ISYEP
+620 ITYKP
-625 VISASWINFANAVSD
+625 VISASWINFTNAVSD
-640 VKVTFVKDTPTP
+640 VKVTFVKDTPAP
-652 TPITET
+652 TAIYET
-658 SGTLSGLVVGMNEV
+658 SGTLSGLVVGMDEV

>member
-166 NDGFGKLSISF
+166 NDGFKKLSISF

-186 VSYTKGNTYESTG
+186 VSCTNGNYYETTG
-199 NPFDTPPLD
+199 IFDTPVD

-216 DVILYEYN
+216 DVILYVNEL
-224 YITSAGTYRASLVAE
+224 ITSAGTYRASVKVKAQ
-239 AENSHFGVSKEIVS
+239 NKHFGDSKEIVS
-253 EETVVINDLKGVGAK
+253 EETVVINALDGDGAE

-302 VYRAVAGTSKYSPAS
+302 VYRAVAGTRKYSPAS
-317 GTVKPTNNTKA
+317 GTVKPTDNTKA

-337 DNTIKY
+337 DNTIEY

-353 NYSGKPDTKE
+353 NYSGVPDTKN

-378 SNASIEDADGIRND
+378 GNASIEDADGIEND
-392 IEWTIT
+392 IEWTIK

-420 DVVPGDFDTANAV
+420 NVVPGDFDTANAV

-448 FTKNHTLGNNVYM
+448 FTKNHTFGNNVYM

-468 DKVNAEVVSLP
+468 DKVNAEVVSSP
-479 VKVRQYSIST
+479 VEVLQNSISI

-501 TGATTSTPTI
+501 TGATTSTPTN

-521 ISAVENIADYTY
+521 IYDFENIADYTY
-533 TLYKAKSTVKTDT
+533 TLYKAKSTVKSDI

-566 KKNEVSADPTL
+566 KKNEVSANPKK
-577 YTAVVKIS
+577 YTAVVKVS

-620 ISYEP
+620 ITYEP
-625 VISASWINFANAVSD
+625 VISASWINVANAVSD
-640 VKVTFVKDTPTP
+640 VKVTFVKDTPAP

-658 SGTLSGLVVGMNEV
+658 SGTLSGLIVGMNEV

>member
-77 FVKATDLTY
+77 FVKATDLAY

-166 NDGFGKLSISF
+166 NDGFKKLSISF

-186 VSYTKGNTYESTG
+186 VSYTKGNTYETTG
-199 NPFDTPPLD
+199 IFDTPVD

-216 DVILYEYN
+216 DVILYVDN
-224 YITSAGTYRASLVAE
+224 LITSAGTYRASVKVKAQ
-239 AENSHFGVSKEIVS
+239 NKHFGDSKEIVS

-279 TVRVVFNKF
+279 TVRVVFDKF

-337 DNTIKY
+337 DNTIEY

-353 NYSGKPDTKE
+353 NYSGEPDSE
-363 VAPYTNSVAAAATIS
+363 DVAPYTNNVAAVATIS
-378 SNASIEDADGIRND
+378 GNASIEDADGIEND

-420 DVVPGDFDTANAV
+420 NVVPGDFDTTNAV

-448 FTKNHTLGNNVYM
+448 FTKNHTFGNNVYM

-468 DKVNAEVVSLP
+468 DKVNAEVVSSP
-479 VKVRQYSIST
+479 VEVLQHSISI

-521 ISAVENIADYTY
+521 IYDFENIADYTY
-533 TLYKAKSTVKTDT
+533 TLYKAKSTVKSDT
-546 STITWTFDTKD
+546 STIKWTFDTKD

-566 KKNEVSADPTL
+566 KKNEVSANPKK
-577 YTAVVKIS
+577 YTAVVKVS

-620 ISYEP
+620 ITYEP

-640 VKVTFVKDTPTP
+640 VKVTFVKDTPAP

-684 RVTSVNSSSLTEVVW
+684 RVTSVNLYPVTEIVW

-754 VVAEKANAESKYSNI
+754 VVAEKTGAESKYSNI

>member
-77 FVKATDLTY
+77 FVKATDLAY
-86 AVLNFVDTEIVNGV
+86 DVLNFVDTEIVNGSK
-100 NYTYYVEAT
+100 YTYYIEAT

-161 NLHIA
+161 NFHIA
-166 NDGFGKLSISF
+166 NDGFGKISISF

-199 NPFDTPPLD
+199 NPFETMPLD
-208 PVYDNARN
+208 VSDKARN
-216 DVILYEYN
+216 DVILYVDD
-224 YITSAGTYRASLVAE
+224 YITSAGTYRAALVAQ

-253 EETVVINDLKGVGAK
+253 EETVVINALEGDGAE

-279 TVRVVFNKF
+279 TVRVVFDKF

-317 GTVKPTNNTKA
+317 GTVKPTDNTKA

-353 NYSGKPDTKE
+353 NYSGNPDTE
-363 VAPYTNSVAAAATIS
+363 DVAPYTNNVAAAATIS
-378 SNASIEDADGIRND
+378 GNVSIEDADGIAND

-420 DVVPGDFDTANAV
+420 DVVAGDFDTTNAV
-433 AYSAATYDTNTTFKA
+433 AYSEATDDTNTTFKA
-448 FTKNHTLGNNVYM
+448 FTKNHTFGNNVYM

-468 DKVNAEVVSLP
+468 DKVNTEVVSSP
-479 VKVRQYSIST
+479 VEVLQYSISI
-489 PLITVEVYDNTV
+489 PSITVEVYDNTV
-501 TGATTSTPTI
+501 TGATTSTPTN
-511 DDVIINVDDY
+511 DDVIINIDDDIY
-521 ISAVENIADYTY
+521 DVENIADYTY
-533 TLYKAKSTVKTDT
+533 TLYKAKSTVKSDI

-620 ISYEP
+620 ITYNP

-640 VKVTFVKDTPTP
+640 VEVTFVKDTPAP
-652 TPITET
+652 TYIYGT
-658 SGTLSGLVVGMNEV
+658 SGVLSGQVIDVNEV

-699 EKVNG
+699 EKVNDK
-704 SFGTTN
+704 FGTTN
-710 TTEDATVYYD
+710 NIEKETVYYD
-720 NAGTPTTK
+720 DAGSLTATTK
-728 TIKYVKSITYTLTD
+728 DCVKSITYTLTD
-742 RNLSTGNGYDYI
+742 KNLSTGNGYDYI

-769 AYVSGAN
+769 VSVSGAN

>member
-166 NDGFGKLSISF
+166 NDGFKKLSISF

-186 VSYTKGNTYESTG
+186 VSYTKGNTYETTG
-199 NPFDTPPLD
+199 IFKTPVD

-216 DVILYEYN
+216 DVILYVDN
-224 YITSAGTYRASLVAE
+224 LITSAGTYRASVKVKAK
-239 AENSHFGVSKEIVS
+239 NSHFGDSKEIVS
-253 EETVVINDLKGVGAK
+253 EETVVINALDGDGAE

-317 GTVKPTNNTKA
+317 GTVKPTDNTKA

-353 NYSGKPDTKE
+353 NYSKE
-363 VAPYTNSVAAAATIS
+363 PEPKNVAPYTNNVAAAATIS
-378 SNASIEDADGIRND
+378 GNASIEDADGIEND
-392 IEWTIT
+392 IEWTIK

-420 DVVPGDFDTANAV
+420 NVVPGDFDTANAV
-433 AYSAATYDTNTTFKA
+433 AYSAATDYTNKTYKA
-448 FTKNHTLGNNVYM
+448 FTKNHTFGNNVYM

-479 VKVRQYSIST
+479 VEVLQHSISI

-501 TGATTSTPTI
+501 TGATTSTPTN

-521 ISAVENIADYTY
+521 IYDFENIADYTY
-533 TLYKAKSTVKTDT
+533 TLYKAKSTVKSDT

-566 KKNEVSADPTL
+566 KKNEVSANPKK
-577 YTAVVKIS
+577 YTAVVKVS

-620 ISYEP
+620 ITYEP

-699 EKVNG
+699 EKVNDK
-704 SFGTTN
+704 FGTTN
-710 TTEDATVYYD
+710 NIEKETVYDD
-720 NAGTPTTK
+720 NGSGAIAK
-728 TIKYVKSITYTLTD
+728 TIDYVKSITYTLTD

>member
-77 FVKATDLTY
+77 FVKATDLAY
-86 AVLNFVDTEIVNGV
+86 DVLNFVDTEIVNGSK
-100 NYTYYVEAT
+100 YTYYIEAT

-166 NDGFGKLSISF
+166 NDGFGKISISF

-199 NPFDTPPLD
+199 NPFETMPLD
-208 PVYDNARN
+208 VSDKARN
-216 DVILYEYN
+216 DVILYVDD
-224 YITSAGTYRASLVAE
+224 YITSAGTYRAALVAQ

-253 EETVVINDLKGVGAK
+253 EETVVINVLDGDGAE

-279 TVRVVFNKF
+279 TVRVVFDKF

-317 GTVKPTNNTKA
+317 GTVKPTDNTKA

-353 NYSGKPDTKE
+353 NYSGNPDTKD
-363 VAPYTNSVAAAATIS
+363 VAPYTNNVAAAATIS
-378 SNASIEDADGIRND
+378 GNASIEDADGIAND

-420 DVVPGDFDTANAV
+420 DVVAGDFDTTNAV
-433 AYSAATYDTNTTFKA
+433 AYSAATDDTNTTFKA
-448 FTKNHTLGNNVYM
+448 FTKNHTFGNNVYM

-468 DKVNAEVVSLP
+468 DKVNAEVVSSP
-479 VKVRQYSIST
+479 VEVLQYSIST

-501 TGATTSTPTI
+501 TGATTSTPTY
-511 DDVIINVDDY
+511 DDVIINVDDDIY
-521 ISAVENIADYTY
+521 DVENIADYTY
-533 TLYKAKSTVKTDT
+533 TLYKAKSTVKSDT

-566 KKNEVSADPTL
+566 KKNEVSEDPTL

-585 DLEDGVYGYK
+585 NLEDGVYGYK

-620 ISYEP
+620 ISYKP

-640 VKVTFVKDTPTP
+640 VKVTFVKDTPAP
-652 TPITET
+652 TEIIGT
-658 SGTLSGLVVGMNEV
+658 SGVLNGLVTDMDGV

-684 RVTSVNSSSLTEVVW
+684 RVTSVNSYPVTEVVW
-699 EKVNG
+699 EKVNDK
-704 SFGTTN
+704 FGTTN
-710 TTEDATVYYD
+710 NTENATVYYD
-720 NAGTPTTK
+720 NAGSATAK
-728 TIKYVKSITYTLTD
+728 TIEYVKSITYTLTD
-742 RNLSTGNGYDYI
+742 KNLSTGNGYDYI
-754 VVAEKANAESKYSNI
+754 VVAEKTGAEPKYSNI
-769 AYVSGAN
+769 DSVLGAN

>member
-63 NANGYVI
+63 NANRYVI
-70 YIYEDGH
+70 YTYEDGH
-77 FVKATDLTY
+77 FVKATNLTY

-166 NDGFGKLSISF
+166 NDGFKKLSISF

-186 VSYTKGNTYESTG
+186 VYYTKGNTYETTG
-199 NPFDTPPLD
+199 IFKTPVD

-216 DVILYEYN
+216 DVILYVDN
-224 YITSAGTYRASLVAE
+224 LITSAGTYRASVKVE
-239 AENSHFGVSKEIVS
+239 AQNKHFGDSKEIVS
-253 EETVVINDLKGVGAK
+253 EETVVINALDGDGAK

-353 NYSGKPDTKE
+353 NYSKE
-363 VAPYTNSVAAAATIS
+363 PEPKNVDPYTNNVAAVATIS
-378 SNASIEDADGIRND
+378 GNASIEDADGIEND

-420 DVVPGDFDTANAV
+420 DVVAGDFDTANAV

-479 VKVRQYSIST
+479 VKVLQNSISI

-501 TGATTSTPTI
+501 TGATTSTPII

-521 ISAVENIADYTY
+521 IYDFENIADYTY

-566 KKNEVSADPTL
+566 KKNEVFANPTK
-577 YTAVVKIS
+577 YTAVVKVS

-620 ISYEP
+620 ITYEP

-640 VKVTFVKDTPTP
+640 VKVTFVKDTPAP
-652 TPITET
+652 KEIYGT
-658 SGTLSGLVVGMNEV
+658 SGALDGVLTGMDGV

-684 RVTSVNSSSLTEVVW
+684 RVTSVNSNPVTEIVW

-710 TTEDATVYYD
+710 TTAEATVYYD
-720 NAGTPTTK
+720 NGGTATPK
-728 TIKYVKSITYTLTD
+728 TIEYVKSITYTLTD
-742 RNLSTGNGYDYI
+742 KNLSTGNGYDYI

-769 AYVSGAN
+769 VSVSGAN

>member
-77 FVKATDLTY
+77 FVKATDLAY

-166 NDGFGKLSISF
+166 NDGFKKLSISF

-186 VSYTKGNTYESTG
+186 VSYTKGNTYETTG
-199 NPFDTPPLD
+199 IFKTPVD

-216 DVILYEYN
+216 DVILYVDN
-224 YITSAGTYRASLVAE
+224 LITSAGTYRASVKVKAK
-239 AENSHFGVSKEIVS
+239 NKHFGDSKEIVS
-253 EETVVINDLKGVGAK
+253 EETVVINALDGDGAE

-317 GTVKPTNNTKA
+317 ETVKPTNNTKA

-353 NYSGKPDTKE
+353 NYSGEPEPKE
-363 VAPYTNSVAAAATIS
+363 VDPYTNNVAAVATIS
-378 SNASIEDADGIRND
+378 GNASIEDADGIEND

-420 DVVPGDFDTANAV
+420 NVVPGDFDTTNAV

-468 DKVNAEVVSLP
+468 DKVNAEVVSSP
-479 VKVRQYSIST
+479 VKVLQNSIST

-521 ISAVENIADYTY
+521 ISDVENIADYTY
-533 TLYKAKSTVKTDT
+533 TLYKAKSTVKSDI

-566 KKNEVSADPTL
+566 KKNEVSANPKK
-577 YTAVVKIS
+577 YTAVVKVS

-620 ISYEP
+620 ITYEP

-640 VKVTFVKDTPTP
+640 VKVTFVKDTPA
-652 TPITET
+652 PIYIYGT
-658 SGTLSGLVVGMNEV
+658 SGVLDGKLTEVKEV

-684 RVTSVNSSSLTEVVW
+684 RVTSVNSYPVTEVVW
-699 EKVNG
+699 EKVNDK
-704 SFGTTN
+704 FGTTN
-710 TTEDATVYYD
+710 NTEEETVYSD
-720 NAGTPTTK
+720 NGSSAIATT
-728 TIKYVKSITYTLTD
+728 IDCVKSITYTLTD
-742 RNLSTGNGYDYI
+742 KNLSTGNGYDYI

-769 AYVSGAN
+769 VSVSGAN

>member
-63 NANGYVI
+63 NAYGYVI

-77 FVKATDLTY
+77 FVYATDLAY
-86 AVLNFVDTEIVNGV
+86 DELNFVDTEIVNGV

-166 NDGFGKLSISF
+166 NDGFKKLSISF

-186 VSYTKGNTYESTG
+186 VSYTNGNTYETTG
-199 NPFDTPPLD
+199 IFKTPVD

-216 DVILYEYN
+216 DVILYVDN
-224 YITSAGTYRASLVAE
+224 YITSAGTYRASVKVKAK
-239 AENSHFGVSKEIVS
+239 NSHFGDSKEIVS
-253 EETVVINDLKGVGAK
+253 EETVVINALDGDGAE

-279 TVRVVFNKF
+279 TVRVVFDKF

-353 NYSGKPDTKE
+353 NYSGEPDSE
-363 VAPYTNSVAAAATIS
+363 DVDPYTNNVAAVATIS
-378 SNASIEDADGIRND
+378 GNASIEDADGIRND

-420 DVVPGDFDTANAV
+420 DVVPGDFDTTNAV
-433 AYSAATYDTNTTFKA
+433 AYSAATYYTNTTYKA
-448 FTKNHTLGNNVYM
+448 FTKNHTFGNNVYM

-468 DKVNAEVVSLP
+468 DKVNTEEVSSP
-479 VKVRQYSIST
+479 VKVLQYPIST
-489 PLITVEVYDNTV
+489 PSITVEVYDNTV
-501 TGATTSTPTI
+501 TGATTSTPTY
-511 DDVIINVDDY
+511 DDVIINVDDDIY
-521 ISAVENIADYTY
+521 DFENIADYTY
-533 TLYKAKSTVKTDT
+533 TLYKAKSTVKSDI

-566 KKNEVSADPTL
+566 KKNEVSANPKK
-577 YTAVVKIS
+577 YTAVVKVS

-620 ISYEP
+620 ITYEP

-640 VKVTFVKDTPTP
+640 VKVTFVKDTPAP
-652 TPITET
+652 TYIYGT
-658 SGTLSGLVVGMNEV
+658 SGALDGKLVEVKDV

-684 RVTSVNSSSLTEVVW
+684 RVTSVNLYPVTEIVW

-710 TTEDATVYYD
+710 TTEKETVYYD
-720 NAGTPTTK
+720 DAGSLTSK
-728 TIKYVKSITYTLTD
+728 IIDCVKSITYTLTD
-742 RNLSTGNGYDYI
+742 KTLSTGNGYDYI

-769 AYVSGAN
+769 VSVSGAN

>member
-166 NDGFGKLSISF
+166 NDGFKKLSISF

-186 VSYTKGNTYESTG
+186 VSCTNGNYYETTG
-199 NPFDTPPLD
+199 IFDTPVD

-216 DVILYEYN
+216 DVILYVDN
-224 YITSAGTYRASLVAE
+224 LITSAGTYRASVKVKAK
-239 AENSHFGVSKEIVS
+239 NSHFGDSKEIVS
-253 EETVVINDLKGVGAK
+253 EETVVINALDGDGAE

-317 GTVKPTNNTKA
+317 GTVKPTDNTKA

-353 NYSGKPDTKE
+353 NYSGEPEPKE
-363 VAPYTNSVAAAATIS
+363 VDPYTNNVAAVATIS
-378 SNASIEDADGIRND
+378 GNASIEDADGIQND

-420 DVVPGDFDTANAV
+420 NVVPGDFDTANAV
-433 AYSAATYDTNTTFKA
+433 AYSAATDYTNKTYKA
-448 FTKNHTLGNNVYM
+448 FTKNHTFGNNVYM

-479 VKVRQYSIST
+479 VEVLQHSISI

-501 TGATTSTPTI
+501 TGATTSTPTN

-521 ISAVENIADYTY
+521 IYDFENIADYTY
-533 TLYKAKSTVKTDT
+533 TLYKAKSTVKSDT

-566 KKNEVSADPTL
+566 KKNEVSANPKK
-577 YTAVVKIS
+577 YTAVVKVS

-620 ISYEP
+620 ITYEP

-640 VKVTFVKDTPTP
+640 VKVTFVKDTPAP
-652 TPITET
+652 TYIYGT
-658 SGTLSGLVVGMNEV
+658 SGALDGKLTEVKDV

-684 RVTSVNSSSLTEVVW
+684 RVTSVNLYPVTEIVW

-710 TTEDATVYYD
+710 TTEKETVYYD
-720 NAGTPTTK
+720 DAGSLTSK
-728 TIKYVKSITYTLTD
+728 IIDCVKSITYTLTD
-742 RNLSTGNGYDYI
+742 KTLSTGNGYDYI

-769 AYVSGAN
+769 VSVSGAN

>member
-63 NANGYVI
+63 NANRYVI
-70 YIYEDGH
+70 YTYEDGH
-77 FVKATDLTY
+77 FVKATDLNY
-86 AVLNFVDTEIVNGV
+86 DVLNFVDTEIVNGV

-109 SKTSSGRAVVTEN
+109 SRTSSGRAVVTEN

-186 VSYTKGNTYESTG
+186 VSCTNGNYYETTG
-199 NPFDTPPLD
+199 IFDTPVD

-216 DVILYEYN
+216 DVILYVDKL
-224 YITSAGTYRASLVAE
+224 ITSSGTYRASVKVKAK
-239 AENSHFGVSKEIVS
+239 NSHFGDSKEIVS
-253 EETVVINDLKGVGAK
+253 EETVVINALDGVGAE

-317 GTVKPTNNTKA
+317 GTVKPTDNTKA

-353 NYSGKPDTKE
+353 NYSKKPEPKE
-363 VAPYTNSVAAAATIS
+363 VDPYTNNVAGVATIS
-378 SNASIEDADGIRND
+378 GNASIEDADGIEND

-409 YVFEKSVTDTA
+409 YVFEKSDTA
-420 DVVPGDFDTANAV
+420 NVVPGDFDTTNAV
-433 AYSAATYDTNTTFKA
+433 AYSAATYDTNKTFKA
-448 FTKNHTLGNNVYM
+448 FTKNHTFGNNVYM

-468 DKVNAEVVSLP
+468 DKVNAEVVSSP
-479 VKVRQYSIST
+479 VEVLQSSIST

-501 TGATTSTPTI
+501 TGATTSTPTY

-533 TLYKAKSTVKTDT
+533 TLYKAKSTVKTDI

-566 KKNEVSADPTL
+566 KKNEVSANPKK
-577 YTAVVKIS
+577 YTAVVKVS

-620 ISYEP
+620 ITYEP

-640 VKVTFVKDTPTP
+640 VKVTFVKDTPAP
-652 TPITET
+652 TYIYG
-658 SGTLSGLVVGMNEV
+658 SGELDGKLVEVKDV

-684 RVTSVNSSSLTEVVW
+684 RVTSVKSYPVTEIVW

-710 TTEDATVYYD
+710 TTEKETVYYKD
-720 NAGTPTTK
+720 GSSE
-728 TIKYVKSITYTLTD
+728 TIDCVKSITYTLTD
-742 RNLSTGNGYDYI
+742 KNLSTGNGYDYI
-754 VVAEKANAESKYSNI
+754 VVAEKANAVSKYSNI

>member
-109 SKTSSGRAVVTEN
+109 SRTSSGRAVVTEN

-166 NDGFGKLSISF
+166 NDGFKKLSISF

-186 VSYTKGNTYESTG
+186 VSCTKGNTYETTG
-199 NPFDTPPLD
+199 IFNTPVD

-216 DVILYEYN
+216 DVILYVDN
-224 YITSAGTYRASLVAE
+224 LITSAGTYRASVKVKAK
-239 AENSHFGVSKEIVS
+239 NSHFGDSKEIVS
-253 EETVVINDLKGVGAK
+253 EETVVINALDGVGAE

-353 NYSGKPDTKE
+353 NYSKE
-363 VAPYTNSVAAAATIS
+363 PEPKNVAPYTNNVAAAATIS
-378 SNASIEDADGIRND
+378 GNASIEDADGIEND
-392 IEWTIT
+392 IEWTIK

-468 DKVNAEVVSLP
+468 DKVNAEVVSSP
-479 VKVRQYSIST
+479 VEVLQHSIST

-533 TLYKAKSTVKTDT
+533 TLYKAKSTVKSDI

-566 KKNEVSADPTL
+566 KKNEVSANPKK
-577 YTAVVKIS
+577 YTAVVKVS

-620 ISYEP
+620 ITYEP

-640 VKVTFVKDTPTP
+640 VKVTFVKDTPAP
-652 TPITET
+652 TYKYGT
-658 SGTLSGLVVGMNEV
+658 SGSLDGKLTEVKDV

-684 RVTSVNSSSLTEVVW
+684 RVTSVNSYPVTEIVW

-710 TTEDATVYYD
+710 TTEKETVYSD
-720 NAGTPTTK
+720 DAGSLTSK
-728 TIKYVKSITYTLTD
+728 TIDCVKSITYTLTD

>member
-77 FVKATDLTY
+77 FVKATDLAY

-166 NDGFGKLSISF
+166 NDGFKKLSISF

-186 VSYTKGNTYESTG
+186 VSCTNGNYYETTG
-199 NPFDTPPLD
+199 IFDTPVD

-216 DVILYEYN
+216 DVILYVDN
-224 YITSAGTYRASLVAE
+224 YITSAGTYRASVKVKAK
-239 AENSHFGVSKEIVS
+239 NSHFGDSKEIVS
-253 EETVVINDLKGVGAK
+253 EETVVINALDGDGAK

-317 GTVKPTNNTKA
+317 GTVKPTDNTKA

-353 NYSGKPDTKE
+353 NYSKE
-363 VAPYTNSVAAAATIS
+363 PEPKNVAPYTNNVAAVATIS
-378 SNASIEDADGIRND
+378 GNASIEDADGIEND
-392 IEWTIT
+392 IEWTIK

-420 DVVPGDFDTANAV
+420 NVVPGDFDTANAV

-479 VKVRQYSIST
+479 VKVRQYSISI

-521 ISAVENIADYTY
+521 ISDVENIADYTY
-533 TLYKAKSTVKTDT
+533 TLYKAKSTVKSDI

-566 KKNEVSADPTL
+566 KKNEVSANPKK
-577 YTAVVKIS
+577 YTAVVKVS

-620 ISYEP
+620 ITYEP

-640 VKVTFVKDTPTP
+640 VKVTFVKDTPA
-652 TPITET
+652 PIYIYGT
-658 SGTLSGLVVGMNEV
+658 SGVLDGKLTEVKEV

-684 RVTSVNSSSLTEVVW
+684 RVTSVKSYPVTEVVW
-699 EKVNG
+699 EKVNDK
-704 SFGTTN
+704 FGTTN
-710 TTEDATVYYD
+710 NIEKETVYYD
-720 NAGTPTTK
+720 DAGSLTATTK
-728 TIKYVKSITYTLTD
+728 DCVKSITYTLTD
-742 RNLSTGNGYDYI
+742 KNLSTGNGYDYI

-769 AYVSGAN
+769 VSVSGAN

>member
-77 FVKATDLTY
+77 FVKATDLAY

-166 NDGFGKLSISF
+166 NDGFKKLSISF

-186 VSYTKGNTYESTG
+186 VSCTNGNYYETTG
-199 NPFDTPPLD
+199 IFDTPVD

-216 DVILYEYN
+216 DVILYVDKL
-224 YITSAGTYRASLVAE
+224 ITSAGTYRASVKVKAK
-239 AENSHFGVSKEIVS
+239 NSHFGDSKEIVS
-253 EETVVINDLKGVGAK
+253 EETVVINDLKGDGAK

-317 GTVKPTNNTKA
+317 GTVKPTDNTKA

-353 NYSGKPDTKE
+353 NYSKKPEPKE
-363 VAPYTNSVAAAATIS
+363 VDPYTNNVAGVATIS
-378 SNASIEDADGIRND
+378 GNASIEDADGIEND

-420 DVVPGDFDTANAV
+420 NVVPGDFDTTNAV
-433 AYSAATYDTNTTFKA
+433 AYSAATYDTNKTFKA

-468 DKVNAEVVSLP
+468 DKVNAEVVSSP
-479 VKVRQYSIST
+479 VKVLQYSISI

-566 KKNEVSADPTL
+566 KKNEVSADPTK
-577 YTAVVKIS
+577 YTAVVKVS

-620 ISYEP
+620 ITYEP

-640 VKVTFVKDTPTP
+640 VKVTFVKDTPA
-652 TPITET
+652 PIYIYGT
-658 SGTLSGLVVGMNEV
+658 SGVLDGKLTEVKEV

-684 RVTSVNSSSLTEVVW
+684 RVTSVNSYPVTEVVW
-699 EKVNG
+699 EKVNDK
-704 SFGTTN
+704 FGTTN
-710 TTEDATVYYD
+710 NTEEETVYSD
-720 NAGTPTTK
+720 NGSSAIATT
-728 TIKYVKSITYTLTD
+728 IDCVKSITYTLTD
-742 RNLSTGNGYDYI
+742 KNLSTGNGYDYI

-769 AYVSGAN
+769 VSVSGAN

>member
-77 FVKATDLTY
+77 FVKATNLTY

-166 NDGFGKLSISF
+166 NDGFKKLSISF

-186 VSYTKGNTYESTG
+186 VYYTKGNTYETTG
-199 NPFDTPPLD
+199 IFKTPVD

-216 DVILYEYN
+216 DVILYVDN
-224 YITSAGTYRASLVAE
+224 LITSAGTYRASVKVE
-239 AENSHFGVSKEIVS
+239 AQNKHFGDSKEIVS
-253 EETVVINDLKGVGAK
+253 EETVVINALDGDGAK

-353 NYSGKPDTKE
+353 NYSKE
-363 VAPYTNSVAAAATIS
+363 PEPKNVDPYTNNVAAVATIS
-378 SNASIEDADGIRND
+378 GNASIEDADGIEND

-420 DVVPGDFDTANAV
+420 DVVAGDFDTANAV

-479 VKVRQYSIST
+479 VKVLQNSISI

-521 ISAVENIADYTY
+521 IYDFENIADYTY
-533 TLYKAKSTVKTDT
+533 TLYKAKSTVKSDT

-566 KKNEVSADPTL
+566 KKNEVFANPTK
-577 YTAVVKIS
+577 YTAVVKVS

-620 ISYEP
+620 ITYEP

-640 VKVTFVKDTPTP
+640 VKVTFVKDTPAP
-652 TPITET
+652 KEIYGT
-658 SGTLSGLVVGMNEV
+658 SGALDGVLTGMDGV

-684 RVTSVNSSSLTEVVW
+684 RVTSVNSNPVTEIVW

-720 NAGTPTTK
+720 NGGTPTTK

-742 RNLSTGNGYDYI
+742 KNLSTGNGYDYI

-769 AYVSGAN
+769 VSVSGAN

>member
-77 FVKATDLTY
+77 FVKATNLTY

-166 NDGFGKLSISF
+166 NDGFGKISISF

-186 VSYTKGNTYESTG
+186 VSYTKGNTYETTG
-199 NPFDTPPLD
+199 IFDTPLD

-216 DVILYEYN
+216 DVILYVDN
-224 YITSAGTYRASLVAE
+224 IITSAGTYRASVKVKAK
-239 AENSHFGVSKEIVS
+239 NKHFGDSKEIVS
-253 EETVVINDLKGVGAK
+253 EETVVINALDGDGAE

-279 TVRVVFNKF
+279 TVRVVFDKF

-302 VYRAVAGTSKYSPAS
+302 VYRAVAGTSNYSPAS
-317 GTVKPTNNTKA
+317 GTVKPTDNTKA

-337 DNTIKY
+337 DNTIEY

-353 NYSGKPDTKE
+353 NYSGAPDSKK
-363 VAPYTNSVAAAATIS
+363 VAPYTNNVAGVATIS
-378 SNASIEDADGIRND
+378 GNASIEDADGIRND

-420 DVVPGDFDTANAV
+420 NVVPGDFDTANAV

-479 VKVRQYSIST
+479 VKVLQYSIST

-521 ISAVENIADYTY
+521 ISDVENIADYTY
-533 TLYKAKSTVKTDT
+533 TLYKAKSTVKSDI

-566 KKNEVSADPTL
+566 KKNEVSANPKK
-577 YTAVVKIS
+577 YTAVVKVS

-620 ISYEP
+620 ITYEP
-625 VISASWINFANAVSD
+625 VISASWINVANAVSD
-640 VKVTFVKDTPTP
+640 VKVTFVKDTPAP
-652 TPITET
+652 TYIYG
-658 SGTLSGLVVGMNEV
+658 SGELDGKLVEVKDV

-684 RVTSVNSSSLTEVVW
+684 RVTSVNSYPVTEIVW

-710 TTEDATVYYD
+710 TTEKETVYYKD
-720 NAGTPTTK
+720 GSSE

-742 RNLSTGNGYDYI
+742 KNLSTGNGYEYI
-754 VVAEKANAESKYSNI
+754 VVAEKTGAEPKYSNI
-769 AYVSGAN
+769 ASVSGAN

>member
-63 NANGYVI
+63 NAYGYVI

-77 FVKATDLTY
+77 FVYATNLAY

-122 TMSEAV
+122 TMSEPV

-166 NDGFGKLSISF
+166 NDGFKKLSISF

-186 VSYTKGNTYESTG
+186 VSYTNGNTYETTG
-199 NPFDTPPLD
+199 IFKTPVD

-216 DVILYEYN
+216 DVILYVDN
-224 YITSAGTYRASLVAE
+224 LITSAGTYRASVKVKAK
-239 AENSHFGVSKEIVS
+239 NSHFGDSKEIVS
-253 EETVVINDLKGVGAK
+253 EETVVINALDGDGAE

-317 GTVKPTNNTKA
+317 GTVKPTDNTKA

-353 NYSGKPDTKE
+353 NYSKKPEPKN
-363 VAPYTNSVAAAATIS
+363 VAPYTNNVAAVATIS
-378 SNASIEDADGIRND
+378 GNASIEDADGIQND
-392 IEWTIT
+392 IEWTIK

-420 DVVPGDFDTANAV
+420 NVVPGDFDTANAV
-433 AYSAATYDTNTTFKA
+433 AYSAATYDTNKTFKA
-448 FTKNHTLGNNVYM
+448 FTKNHTFGNNVYM

-468 DKVNAEVVSLP
+468 DKVNTEVVSSP
-479 VKVRQYSIST
+479 VEVLQHSISI

-501 TGATTSTPTI
+501 TGATTSTPTN

-521 ISAVENIADYTY
+521 IYDFENIADYTY
-533 TLYKAKSTVKTDT
+533 TLYKAKSTVKSDI

-566 KKNEVSADPTL
+566 KKNEVSANPKK
-577 YTAVVKIS
+577 YTAVVKVS

-620 ISYEP
+620 ITYEP

-640 VKVTFVKDTPTP
+640 VKVTFVKDTPAP
-652 TPITET
+652 TPKTET